1 MICFQPGLGVLF
13 VTCQAQLSS
22 FKQDALKPGVGAVR
36 GVSTGSVTWLSSL
49 CHMPPTPSFGFSSL
63 RKYPTSVYSVCKS
76 PLSTPQEHPP
86 ARAPGSPRSRGKQ
99 RPGSL
104 WEVYLP
110 RSRTCLAEH
119 LRPLTPFPGAQ
130 LPPTLR
136 QGWSPILKQGWRRP
150 GALLSL
156 HPQTPS
162 SNLRRLPNPS
172 DRPCWIRLQ
181 TKSDGLKMRTR
192 GYS

>member
-1 MICFQPGLGVLF
+1 M
-13 VTCQAQLSS
+13 
-22 FKQDALKPGVGAVR
+22 
-36 GVSTGSVTWLSSL
+36 
-49 CHMPPTPSFGFSSL
+49 
-63 RKYPTSVYSVCKS
+63 CKS

-136 QGWSPILKQGWRRP
+136 QGWSPILEQGWRRP

-192 GYS
+192 GYSWEKSHRYQCMNFTLLVSCIRGLFYLLPGSQMRLPDTGPDEHR